1 MSRIAELAAKI
12 AADKTRSD
20 ELEAAM
26 AGTDDIADQL
36 AGSFTSI
43 GAAGKAE
50 QIQAV
55 KTQLGQARNTRWLA
69 EGHLEDALT
78 VLQAV
83 IDGQR
88 SGGTGAGGPSNAAPS
103 ASASDSTA
111 EPEGGHTFTTDIDG
125 QPVQVTLV
133 SPEPEH
139 EPGPSGQQL
148 VEESQN
154 DEKLSGFRRVS
165 RGAVRKIDDI
175 QSFAKDHARGIQ
187 SVSALNDVPGSTE
200 AITIQDCV
208 PEPTSYAAPP
218 PPPSVNVVDAIAHT
232 LVFAI
237 GAVEASSRI
246 KRRRKG
252 NSDSS

>member
-83 IDGQR
+83 MDGQR
-88 SGGTGAGGPSNAAPS
+88 SGGTGSGDSPSASPS
-103 ASASDSTA
+103 ASASDSTT

-125 QPVQVTLV
+125 QPVQVTIIPPQ
-133 SPEPEH
+133 PEQ
-139 EPGPSGQQL
+139 EPGPSGETL
-148 VEESQN
+148 VEEAS
-154 DEKLSGFRRVS
+154 ERRGRFS
-165 RGAVRKIDDI
+165 R
-175 QSFAKDHARGIQ
+175 
-187 SVSALNDVPGSTE
+187 
-200 AITIQDCV
+200 
-208 PEPTSYAAPP
+208 
-218 PPPSVNVVDAIAHT
+218 
-232 LVFAI
+232 
-237 GAVEASSRI
+237 SSRTA
-246 KRRRKG
+246 
-252 NSDSS
+252 

>member
-103 ASASDSTA
+103 ASASDSTT
-111 EPEGGHTFTTDIDG
+111 EPEGGHSFTTDIDG

-154 DEKLSGFRRVS
+154 DDRLGSAKRLSRR
-165 RGAVRKIDDI
+165 GVRKIEDI
-175 QSFAKDHARGIQ
+175 
-187 SVSALNDVPGSTE
+187 
-200 AITIQDCV
+200 
-208 PEPTSYAAPP
+208 
-218 PPPSVNVVDAIAHT
+218 
-232 LVFAI
+232 
-237 GAVEASSRI
+237 
-246 KRRRKG
+246 
-252 NSDSS
+252 